1 MDCIRKTVFDAKLY
15 LHIIKIEKQMLRK
28 HAGQSGIPC
37 SAYGSLERDA
47 KPMTRGEM
55 YMKKFVVAILAM
67 AMLLVTMKSTGRRD
81 RKAMAWRLL
90 RTAQRTSNV
99 PSRETSILWTLRQ

>member
-1 MDCIRKTVFDAKLY
+1 MDCIGKTVFDAKLY

-28 HAGQSGIPC
+28 LAGQSGIPC

-67 AMLLVTMKSTGRRD
+67 AIPGIYLRRAGEEF
-81 RKAMAWRLL
+81 KI
-90 RTAQRTSNV
+90 TAFHAA
-99 PSRETSILWTLRQ
+99 

>member
-1 MDCIRKTVFDAKLY
+1 
-15 LHIIKIEKQMLRK
+15 MLRK

-67 AMLLVTMKSTGRRD
+67 AMLLVTMDSVPGIYLRRAG
-81 RKAMAWRLL
+81 KEFKI
-90 RTAQRTSNV
+90 TAFHAA
-99 PSRETSILWTLRQ
+99 